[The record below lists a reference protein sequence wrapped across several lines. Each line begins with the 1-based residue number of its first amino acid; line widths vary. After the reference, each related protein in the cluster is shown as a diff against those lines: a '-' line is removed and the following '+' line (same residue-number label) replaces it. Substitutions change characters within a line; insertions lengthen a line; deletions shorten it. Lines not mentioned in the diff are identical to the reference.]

1 MLLHGIHEREG
12 SEIEAID
19 DKLRSLS
26 LRRPVISVPEE
37 EIAACF
43 KLSLE

>member
-19 DKLRSLS
+19 DKLPSLS
-26 LRRPVISVPEE
+26 PPRPVTSVPEE
-37 EIAACF
+37 E
-43 KLSLE
+43 LRPVSN